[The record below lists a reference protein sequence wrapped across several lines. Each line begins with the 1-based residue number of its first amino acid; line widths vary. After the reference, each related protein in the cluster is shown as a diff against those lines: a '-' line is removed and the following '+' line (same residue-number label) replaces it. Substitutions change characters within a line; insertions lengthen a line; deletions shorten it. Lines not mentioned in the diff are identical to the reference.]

1 MVIWFNLYRIYMYIY
16 TYIYIYIYILITF
29 LTTLIKYLDE
39 GNLRDKGE
47 KSEHHGRE
55 VTVARG

>member
-1 MVIWFNLYRIYMYIY
+1 MYIY